1 MSLAARARSAALL
14 ALVAALS
21 LALLI
26 YVGWGEA
33 KRAYPE
39 FVIDKLVAQGEVVE
53 NAMAGHLRAGLPLR
67 EFPGFQQIAGPI
79 MTTDPSIAAIIARDM
94 TGAAVFSVGDAAA
107 PAVSPDTGEGRAT
120 LRRDE
125 TWLQVSLPLRSRFEP
140 VGRLEV
146 TIARAGV
153 DARIGAMLPMLAA
166 LACGL
171 TLLFGGLAFRA
182 SSRGDGEMGAGIVGL
197 YALIF
202 IGVAAAVTA
211 NLVSLYSEGAQAKA
225 MAVSDSLGQRIR
237 PLFDYGL
244 TLDDVVGLDQLLA
257 DYRRLNDDISAVGI
271 VRDGVIVIHSDPAM
285 IGQPW
290 RAAAGAYEY
299 SVALDARQNEEIRVG
314 VVLPAEVVWKAV
326 ARSVKNFAALLLA
339 SGLFAAVFLRLAHSF
354 RPGGDSGG
362 AQTLTLMRPIFFLA
376 VFADFLTAGFLPQLL
391 RSLAVAE
398 GLGENAASMAFT
410 AYFAAFLL
418 VLLPA
423 SAAVARHGARRVI
436 VIGAL
441 IVAAASLIPV
451 LMLDYWPLVG
461 ARALA
466 GAGQGLLLIGVQS
479 AVLAGAPPGGR
490 TRAAAVIVLGFNGGM
505 ISGAA
510 IGSLLVNDFAISG
523 VFTLASLAA
532 LLLAIYSGAMIA
544 PGGGASRGGAG
555 FLQMLRDAPRACRSL
570 GFLGALLLV
579 GAPSKAVLTG
589 VIVFGAPLFL
599 SAQGWAA
606 EDIGQII
613 MLYAASVLV
622 ATGPVARLVDRS
634 GRSRAALMAGG
645 LGSAMGLALIG
656 MSGLWPLEPVCSI
669 GLVLAGVVLIGLAHG
684 CVNAP
689 IIAFI
694 AETGA
699 ARSLGAPAAT
709 ALYRLLERV
718 GHVLG
723 PMLAALAFSLSGG
736 GGAAFLW
743 IGGALL
749 VFTILFGIPA
759 GGGQAKKVE

>member
-1 MSLAARARSAALL
+1 MTLAARARSAALL

-33 KRAYPE
+33 KRGYPE

-53 NAMAGHLRAGLPLR
+53 NAMAGHLRAGLPLG

-79 MTTDPSIAAIIARDM
+79 MAADPSIAAIIARDIS
-94 TGAAVFSVGDAAA
+94 GAAAFTAGDAAA
-107 PAVSPDTGEGRAT
+107 PAVSPGAGEERFT
-120 LRRDE
+120 LRRGE
-125 TWLQVSLPLRSRFEP
+125 SWLQVSLPLRSRFEMA
-140 VGRLEV
+140 GRLEV
-146 TIARAGV
+146 TMARGGV
-153 DARIGAMLPMLAA
+153 DARIAAMLPMLGA
-166 LACGL
+166 LAGGL
-171 TLLFGGLAFRA
+171 TLVFGGFAFFA
-182 SSRGDGEMGAGIVGL
+182 SSRAGVRAGGGVVGL

-202 IGVAAAVTA
+202 ITVAAAVTA

-225 MAVSDSLGQRIR
+225 MAVSDSLGQRIS
-237 PLFDYGL
+237 PLFEYGL
-244 TLDDVVGLDQLLA
+244 SLDDVVGLDELLA
-257 DYRRLNDDISAVGI
+257 DYRRLNEDISAVGV
-271 VRDGVIVIHSDPAM
+271 VRDGVVVIHSDPAM
-285 IGQPW
+285 IGLPW
-290 RAAAGAYEY
+290 RPAPGAYEY
-299 SVALDARQNEEIRVG
+299 SVVLEAPQNEEIRVG
-314 VVLPAEVVWKAV
+314 VVLPAEVVWEAV

-339 SGLFAAVFLRLAHSF
+339 SGLFAGVFLRLAHSF
-354 RPGGDSGG
+354 GPVADEGGVD
-362 AQTLTLMRPIFFLA
+362 TLALMRPIFFLA

-391 RSLAVAE
+391 RGLAASE
-398 GLGENAASMAFT
+398 GLGANAASMAFT
-410 AYFAAFLL
+410 AYFAAFLV

-441 IVAAASLIPV
+441 IVSAASLLPV
-451 LMLDYWPLVG
+451 LMLDYWTLVG
-461 ARALA
+461 ARAMA

-490 TRAAAVIVLGFNGGM
+490 TRAAAVIVIGFNGGM

-510 IGSLLVNDFAISG
+510 IGSLLVNDLAING
-523 VFTLASLAA
+523 VFALASLAA
-532 LLLAIYSGAMIA
+532 LLLALYSGAMIA
-544 PGGGASRGGAG
+544 PGGDARAKGAG
-555 FLQMLRDAPRACRSL
+555 FLQMLHDAPRACRSL

-634 GRSRAALMAGG
+634 GRSRMALMAGG
-645 LGSAMGLALIG
+645 LGSAVGLGLIG
-656 MSGLWPLEPVCSI
+656 LSGLWSMQPACSV

-684 CVNAP
+684 FVNAP

-694 AETGA
+694 ASTGA
-699 ARSLGAPAAT
+699 ARALGAPAAT

-723 PMLAALAFSLSGG
+723 PLLAAFVFAASGG

-743 IGGALL
+743 FGGALL
-749 VFTILFGIPA
+749 GFTILFALAAIA
-759 GGGQAKKVE
+759 GQTEKVE